1 MFICDYMKGAL
12 ILLATLGLFLSE
24 NNINSG
30 LVILFVMGI
39 FGNIIGGIFNPAS
52 SSLLPDIVD
61 RAQLQKASR
70 ISVR

>member
-1 MFICDYMKGAL
+1 
-12 ILLATLGLFLSE
+12 
-24 NNINSG
+24 
-30 LVILFVMGI
+30 LFVMGI